1 MLSLKIE
8 RSIKTVCY
16 HFISILGFP
25 TLEALIIRMATGAGA
40 LRILDRHVLKS
51 MISSFQLLQLELDQR
66 PAAYRKA
73 HGLWPWELEQKV
85 PKVQRWM
92 PNECR
97 QTLSAKQSFKN

>member
-66 PAAYRKA
+66 PASSLPQGSRPLALGIGTKSA
-73 HGLWPWELEQKV
+73 QG
-85 PKVQRWM
+85 PKMDAQ
-92 PNECR
+92 
-97 QTLSAKQSFKN
+97 